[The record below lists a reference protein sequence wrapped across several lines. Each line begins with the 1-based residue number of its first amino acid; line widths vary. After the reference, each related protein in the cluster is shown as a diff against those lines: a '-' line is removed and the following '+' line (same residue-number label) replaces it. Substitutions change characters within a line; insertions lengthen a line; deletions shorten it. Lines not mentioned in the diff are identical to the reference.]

1 MFIFIY
7 IVFFFYTCQISI
19 LFCFRLSKCTLEDMK
34 LLDPSLLY
42 LQVYSYLD
50 YKEDRS
56 LGSAS
61 VISKNTKPLVKR
73 SDSAK
78 HRKPSINVKGDF
90 SKALSGDE
98 FVMKPGTNT
107 FTLTRRVN
115 QPGLYK
121 VSQLSLVMEDK
132 LEFLSSVL
140 NPRLCYEVA
149 KTQPTISVNCGRDL
163 LAGLIQDIELVISSG
178 STKITEEMKLKL
190 RTSRGLTVQSLSV
203 EKVMVKE
210 LEISLPTCEPFQT
223 IKIQLKVL
231 AELPPKKDASSMEHK
246 VINIYIITL
255 YSFL

>member
-1 MFIFIY
+1 
-7 IVFFFYTCQISI
+7 
-19 LFCFRLSKCTLEDMK
+19 MK
-34 LLDPSLLY
+34 LLDPSLLH
-42 LQVYSYLD
+42 LQVYCYLD

-61 VISKNTKPLVKR
+61 VINKNTKPLVRR

-78 HRKPSINVKGDF
+78 HRKPSVNVKGDF
-90 SKALSGDE
+90 SKALSCDE
-98 FVMKPGTNT
+98 FLMKPGTNT
-107 FTLTRRVN
+107 FILTRRVN

-121 VSQLSLVMEDK
+121 VSQLSLVIEDK
-132 LEFLSSVL
+132 LEFLSSIL

-149 KTQPTISVNCGRDL
+149 KTQPMISVNCGRDL

-190 RTSRGLTVQSLSV
+190 RTSRGLTVQSQSV

-223 IKIQLKVL
+223 IRIQLKVL

-246 VINIYIITL
+246 VFNICIIIL
-255 YSFL
+255 YSFLFNKYYELLLILIFYIITNNL